1 MELLGAAK
9 LLSPETTLKALR
21 QVRQGKIYRLAQI
34 LTTDIPQLSDSPTIT
49 RSRRFVVARGPASR
63 PGSGALSEV
72 VELPTHTGTHIDAF
86 GHWYKNDCVFGGR
99 NKEEVWSENNG
110 LTDLGLDRCPPL
122 ITRGVLFD
130 VAAHKGVEML
140 ESDVAIG
147 REDLAAAGK
156 AAGVE
161 LQPGDIALIRTGWS
175 KLWAKRDRRYILEEP
190 GLTADAARWLGDQG
204 VVAIGADNWAIDAC
218 PPSATRNRAVHEVC
232 LTEMGIYIIEN
243 LNLEELAADAVR
255 EFLFVA
261 IPTRLQGGTGFPIEP
276 VAVV

>member
-1 MELLGAAK
+1 MDAIGAAK
-9 LLSPETTLKALR
+9 LLSPDVTLKALR
-21 QVRQGKIYRLAQI
+21 QVKRGKIYRLAQI
-34 LTTDIPQLSDSPTIT
+34 LSTDIPQLSDSPTIT

-63 PGSGALSEV
+63 PGSGALSET

-86 GHWYKNDCVFGGR
+86 GHWYKDDCVFGGR
-99 NKEEVWSENNG
+99 NKDEVWSENG
-110 LTDLGLDRCPPL
+110 LTDLGIDRCPPL
-122 ITRGVLFD
+122 ISRGVLFD

-147 REDLAAAGK
+147 RDDLAAVAK
-156 AAGVE
+156 TAGVKV
-161 LQPGDIALIRTGWS
+161 QPGDIALIRTGWS
-175 KLWAKRDRRYILEEP
+175 KLWAKRDRRYIVEEP
-190 GLTADAARWLGDQG
+190 GLTGAAARWLGDQG

-218 PPSATRNRAVHEVC
+218 PPSAPRNRAVHEVC

-243 LNLEELAADAVR
+243 LNLEELAADRVY

-261 IPTRLQGGTGFPIEP
+261 IPTRLKGGTGFPIEP

>member
-1 MELLGAAK
+1 MEAIGAAK
-9 LLSPETTLKALR
+9 LLSSDVTLKALR
-21 QVRQGKIYRLAQI
+21 QVKKGKIYRLAQI
-34 LTTDIPQLSDSPTIT
+34 LHTDIPQLSDSPTIT
-49 RSRRFVVARGPASR
+49 RSRRFVVARSPASR

-86 GHWYKNDCVFGGR
+86 GHWYKDDRVFGGR
-99 NKEEVWSENNG
+99 NKDEVWTDNG
-110 LTDLGLDRCPPL
+110 LTDLGIDRCPPL

-147 REDLAAAGK
+147 RDDLEAAGRQ
-156 AAGVE
+156 AGISV
-161 LQPGDIALIRTGWS
+161 QPGDIALVRTGWS
-175 KLWAKRDRRYILEEP
+175 KLWEKRDRRYIVEEP
-190 GLTADAARWLGDQG
+190 GLTAEAARWLGERG

-218 PPSATRNRAVHEVC
+218 PPSAPRNRAVHEIC

-243 LNLEELAADAVR
+243 LNLEELGRDRVY

-261 IPTRLQGGTGFPIEP
+261 IPTRLKGGTGFPIEP

>member
-1 MELLGAAK
+1 M
-9 LLSPETTLKALR
+9 LSPDVTLKALR
-21 QVRQGKIYRLAQI
+21 HVKQGKIYQLAQI
-34 LTTDIPQLSDSPTIT
+34 LSTDIPQLADSPTIT

-63 PGSGALSEV
+63 PGSGALSETI
-72 VELPTHTGTHIDAF
+72 ELPTHTGTHIDAF
-86 GHWYKNDCVFGGR
+86 GHWYKDDCVFGGR
-99 NKEEVWSENNG
+99 NKDEVWSENG
-110 LTDLGLDRCPPL
+110 LSDLGLERCPPL
-122 ITRGVLFD
+122 ISRGVLFD

-140 ESDVAIG
+140 ESNVAIDG
-147 REDLAAAGK
+147 DDLAAAGK
-156 AAGVE
+156 TAGIKI
-161 LQPGDIALIRTGWS
+161 QPGDIALIRTGWS
-175 KLWAKRDRRYILEEP
+175 KLWAKRDHRYIVEEP

-218 PPSATRNRAVHEVC
+218 PPSAPRNRFVHEVC

-243 LNLEELAADAVR
+243 LNLEELAADRIR

>member
-1 MELLGAAK
+1 MDAIGAAK
-9 LLSPETTLKALR
+9 LLSPDVTLKALR
-21 QVRQGKIYRLAQI
+21 RVKRGKVYRLAQI
-34 LTTDIPQLSDSPTIT
+34 LSPEIPQLADSPTIT

-99 NKEEVWSENNG
+99 NKDEVWTENG
-110 LTDLGLDRCPPL
+110 LTDLGIDRCPPL

-130 VAAHKGVEML
+130 VAVHKGVEML

-147 REDLAAAGK
+147 RDDLEAAGK
-156 AAGVE
+156 KAGFGV
-161 LQPGDIALIRTGWS
+161 QPGDVALIRTGWS
-175 KLWAKRDRRYILEEP
+175 RLWEKRDRRYIVEEP
-190 GLTADAARWLGDQG
+190 GLTAEAARWLGERG
-204 VVAIGADNWAIDAC
+204 VIAIGADNWAIDAC
-218 PPSATRNRAVHEVC
+218 PPSAPRNRAVHEVC

-243 LNLEELAADAVR
+243 LNLEELAADR
-255 EFLFVA
+255 ICEFLFVA
-261 IPTRLQGGTGFPIEP
+261 IPTRLKGGTGFPIEP